1 MGLNPEKT
9 KRLVVTV
16 PHETHAGLQR
26 LAAKDRRSVS
36 GFIRNFLMD
45 LVSRDT
51 DRTPSNTSSSS
62 APAKN

>member
-1 MGLNPEKT
+1 MALNPETT
-9 KRLVVTV
+9 KRLVVSV

-45 LVSRDT
+45 LVSRDA
-51 DRTPSNTSSSS
+51 DQTPSNCSSSI
-62 APAKN
+62 PATK

>member
-1 MGLNPEKT
+1 MALNPETT

-16 PHETHAGLQR
+16 PHETHAGLQQ

-45 LVSRDT
+45 LVSRDA
-51 DRTPSNTSSSS
+51 DRPLSKSTSSST
-62 APAKN
+62 AKK